1 MVQRKVLSDGLIA
14 VREKVNLEKTCWQPI
29 SLVGGRWL
37 LPDIDHCE
45 ALFASGGF
53 GRAVARRKR
62 DLACSAPDLLN
73 ADFWESMDNQTIYA
87 APTLVFPAWLSDVAR
102 RRALFAATAFRLQ
115 INGQTEYWKFIFAIL
130 SPMDIWVG
138 RLTLLEQ
145 TFPSASSSSDWHA
158 ESLNWHECL
167 FEADFCDVK
176 SISYF
181 GAVSASD
188 VFVLDGLSYSGG
200 KMLFGDVRPVLLS
213 EFLLQTPL
221 QSQGAAQPTTCG
233 TPVKTKAVIAELPW
247 VEKDLFKRHIIDSM
261 GGDDDSSST
270 NDDVDIEALDED
282 AFSFKRWQELE
293 DLRST
298 WEHDPRLLAED
309 FKVRVLGGEWTWLN
323 LGRVADA
330 ISGQSTTDNSKAFCV
345 AYGLHGSIRCDI
357 TLYSVEHAASLARA
371 WCNKLQHFLNISLA
385 PDFAGEFTAAHLTSW
400 VEPPDFQA
408 LRHEFVGHKQGLAR
422 VKYIVGL
429 LS

>member
-1 MVQRKVLSDGLIA
+1 MEQHKVLSGDLIA
-14 VREKVNLEKTCWQPI
+14 VREKVQLEKSSWQPI
-29 SLVGGRWL
+29 SLAGGRWL
-37 LPDIDHCE
+37 APATAHCE
-45 ALFASGGF
+45 ALFASGV

-62 DLACSAPDLLN
+62 DLACSAPDLLS
-73 ADFWESMDNQTIYA
+73 ADFWESMDDQIIYVD
-87 APTLVFPAWLSDVAR
+87 PTPVFPAWLSDVAR
-102 RRALFAATAFRLQ
+102 RRALFAAAAFRLQ
-115 INGQTEYWKFIFAIL
+115 KDGQTEYWKFIFAIL

-145 TFPSASSSSDWHA
+145 TFPSASSSSCWHA
-158 ESLNWHECL
+158 ESLHWHECL
-167 FEADFCDVK
+167 FEANFGDVK

-188 VFVLDGLSYSGG
+188 VFVLDGLTYSGG
-200 KMLFGDVRPVLLS
+200 KMLFGDVRPVVLS

-221 QSQGAAQPTTCG
+221 ESHGAAQPTTCG
-233 TPVKTKAVIAELPW
+233 TPVKTKALIAELPW
-247 VEKDLFKRHIIDSM
+247 VQKDLFKRQIIDSM
-261 GGDDDSSST
+261 GGADDSSST
-270 NDDVDIEALDED
+270 SDDIDIEAVDED
-282 AFSFKRWQELE
+282 AFAFKRWQELE
-293 DLRST
+293 DLKST
-298 WEHDPRLLAED
+298 WEHDVRLLAED

-422 VKYIVGL
+422 VKYVVGL